1 MRGKKEER
9 EEKRRR
15 RGRGEERER
24 GAGVAGPSRL
34 RGDKLKHRLLFF
46 HLSLNFGETLPEE
59 QAQQRDEKEKMKG
72 RKERR
77 EE

>member
-1 MRGKKEER
+1 
-9 EEKRRR
+9 
-15 RGRGEERER
+15 
-24 GAGVAGPSRL
+24 
-34 RGDKLKHRLLFF
+34 LFF